1 MPRTP
6 FDESERRAWTG
17 RAAAYEAG
25 FGRLCAYPV
34 PQLLDAAGVAAG
46 VRVLDVG
53 TGTGSAAAGAGARGA
68 RVVAVDA
75 EPDMARCAARA
86 VPDASVH
93 VAALPQLP
101 YFNGQFDAV
110 VGNFVLNHV
119 GRPRVALDELCRV
132 TRPGGRIALTLW
144 AAPAAPGQALLGRAV
159 QAAGVS
165 RPPSLPAL
173 APEDDFPRTED
184 GLVGLL
190 RGAGLTDAV
199 CRLLSWDHRTTPQE
213 WWSGPAAGVA
223 TIGRIVRSQEAA
235 VVERIRQQ
243 FTVLAEEFTDEDG
256 GLVLPHTAL
265 LASGRR
271 VAGPGLSSGGEPRVP
286 GARP

>member
-1 MPRTP
+1 MPQTP

-34 PQLLDAAGVAAG
+34 PRLLDAAGVVAG
-46 VRVLDVG
+46 MWVLDVG
-53 TGTGSAAAGAGARGA
+53 TGTGSAAAAAGARGA

-75 EPDMARCAARA
+75 EPDMARRAARA

-101 YFNGQFDAV
+101 YADGQFDAV

-119 GRPRVALDELCRV
+119 GRPRAALDELRRV

-199 CRLLSWDHRTTPQE
+199 CRLLSWGHRTTPQE

-223 TIGRIVRSQEAA
+223 TIGRIVRSQEAP
-235 VVERIRQQ
+235 VIERIRQQ
-243 FTVLAEEFTDEDG
+243 FTVLAEEFTGEDG

-271 VAGPGLSSGGEPRVP
+271 VAGPGLSSGGEPRVT
-286 GARP
+286 GARS

>member
-1 MPRTP
+1 M
-6 FDESERRAWTG
+6 
-17 RAAAYEAG
+17 
-25 FGRLCAYPV
+25 
-34 PQLLDAAGVAAG
+34 
-46 VRVLDVG
+46 
-53 TGTGSAAAGAGARGA
+53 
-68 RVVAVDA
+68 
-75 EPDMARCAARA
+75 
-86 VPDASVH
+86 
-93 VAALPQLP
+93 
-101 YFNGQFDAV
+101 
-110 VGNFVLNHV
+110 
-119 GRPRVALDELCRV
+119 
-132 TRPGGRIALTLW
+132 
-144 AAPAAPGQALLGRAV
+144 
-159 QAAGVS
+159 S
-165 RPPSLPAL
+165 RPSSLPAL

-199 CRLLSWDHRTTPQE
+199 CRLLSWGHRTTPQE

-223 TIGRIVRSQEAA
+223 TIGRLVRSQEAA

-271 VAGPGLSSGGEPRVP
+271 VAGTGLSSCDGPRVP